1 VVILTS
7 DCLAGARRFPAAP
20 GMVTAGRLA
29 RLTAE
34 GVAETPTNGL
44 QAAPYVVVDVAASGA
59 FCDCVPLTGGA
70 NARCELAGS
79 CEPGDWLV
87 SAGDGRVTK
96 GEAGCAACLIGIAE
110 EAGAD
115 GQRVLFRPHAGMLPA
130 LGVRVQHPGTNKWHR
145 VVGTLNEAGE
155 LTLGVE
161 TEGV

>member
-1 VVILTS
+1 MIILTS
-7 DCLAGARRFPAAP
+7 DCLAGVRRLPA
-20 GMVTAGRLA
+20 GNVTVGRLA

-34 GVAETPTNGL
+34 GVAEMPTNGL
-44 QAAPYVVVDVAASGA
+44 QAVPYVVTDVAATGA
-59 FCDCVPLTGGA
+59 LCDCLPLTGAA
-70 NARCELAGS
+70 NARCELAGT

-87 SAGDGRVTK
+87 SAGDGRVAK
-96 GEAGCAACLIGIAE
+96 GEAGCAACLVGIAE

-130 LGVRVQHPGTNKWHR
+130 LGVRVQHPGTGEWHR
-145 VVGTLNEAGE
+145 VVGILNEEGE